1 MAFNQGPR
9 IVTNNLIL
17 ALDAANARS
26 YYFGGVS
33 WADLSGTGNS
43 GSLINGPAYNNT
55 NIGSLSFKGIN
66 NSYVKATNTTTL
78 NFTLE
83 CWINTTSSSLS
94 GTEAYQGTPLMWA
107 YSGSSTRSFALSVL
121 NNKVSFFTGNPDTSI
136 SGSSIVTTG
145 EWVHVVATRSG
156 NTGRKSLYV
165 NGVLEASGSAASYIS
180 LNALPNINIGGN
192 AIDKFFSGN
201 IANVKAYSRVLSDAE
216 IVQNYNAL
224 YPRFQLVTPDSLT
237 YLTLNQAF
245 TIGLYNDTLEFAQ
258 PLTRYTSYA
267 TANAFALVT
276 DP

>member
-66 NSYVKATNTTTL
+66 NSYVKATNTTTQ

-83 CWINTTSSSLS
+83 CWINTTSSSLA
-94 GTEAYQGTPLMWA
+94 GTESYQGTPLMWA
-107 YSGSSTRSFALSVL
+107 YSGSNSNSFALSIL

-145 EWVHVVATRSG
+145 EWVHVVATKNG
-156 NTGRKSLYV
+156 VAGTKSIYV
-165 NGVLEASGSAASYIS
+165 NGILEVTGSANINI
-180 LNALPNINIGGN
+180 LNAYPDITIGGN